1 MTSILIDQINLI
13 RALGACTETFRSSI
27 PKSSFYSHNKLMPI
41 EFYSECQ
48 HHKWNENTEKFR
60 LTSSNCIEVQLSK
73 YDFV

>member
-1 MTSILIDQINLI
+1 
-13 RALGACTETFRSSI
+13 
-27 PKSSFYSHNKLMPI
+27 MPI